1 MKDKIY
7 GFLIDEEVLLD
18 ITKKRMIR
26 FTDASSINAM
36 TIRVVSLNVN
46 LVRLLTLLLINKSET
61 IISKEDILAYVWE
74 AHNLSSSSQR
84 LWHAINELK
93 QKLSAIGL
101 PDNFI
106 LSVRNG
112 GYLINNHKICT
123 LFHG

>member
-18 ITKKRMIR
+18 ITKRRMVR

-36 TIRVVSLNVN
+36 TIRVVPLNVN
-46 LVRLLTLLLINKSET
+46 LVRLLTLLLINKNET
-61 IISKEDILAYVWE
+61 LISKEDILVYVWE
-74 AHNLSSSSQR
+74 EHNQSSSSQR

-106 LSVRNG
+106 LNVRNS
-112 GYLINNHKICT
+112 GYLINDHQVSA